1 MSEETT
7 VQENT
12 TEVTVTIPTPEEL
25 KNMTKEDLEKLKQD
39 ISQLPAVIEEA
50 IAEKVKEE
58 VGEVKTWA
66 EKFREKN
73 GISIW
78 VALFGGGIGLFVVV
92 SAILQILGVK

>member
-12 TEVTVTIPTPEEL
+12 TAVAVTIPTPEEL

-39 ISQLPAVIEEA
+39 ISQLPTVIEEA

-58 VGEVKTWA
+58 AGEVKTWA
-66 EKFREKN
+66 ENFREKN
-73 GISIW
+73 GISVW
-78 VALFGGGIGLFVVV
+78 VALVGGAFIVFEVIP
-92 SAILQILGVK
+92 AILRGLGVK